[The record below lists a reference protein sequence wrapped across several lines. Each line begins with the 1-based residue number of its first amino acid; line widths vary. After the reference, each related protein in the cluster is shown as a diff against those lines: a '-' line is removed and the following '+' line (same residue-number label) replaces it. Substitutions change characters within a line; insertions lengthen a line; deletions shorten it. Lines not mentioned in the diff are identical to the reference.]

1 MSPLFKKDYAP
12 TRAMTIRRIVIPFS
26 EIKDSYEMATTRRES
41 KTITL
46 TPDSD
51 ELVEDV
57 VTQRK
62 RPDSGRF
69 RLQVDRQTKESYTT
83 YEAAEAAGL
92 AIKKA
97 YPILQVAVYDA
108 AIRCCLR
115 LNGAT
120 KEAMCFG
127 WPSRSRSTR
136 LHSIA

>member
-1 MSPLFKKDYAP
+1 MPIP
-12 TRAMTIRRIVIPFS
+12 RIVIPFS
-26 EIKDSYEMATTRRES
+26 EIKDSYQMATTRRES

-51 ELVEDV
+51 EPVEDV

-97 YPILQVAVYDA
+97 YPILQVAVYD
-108 AIRCCLR
+108 
-115 LNGAT
+115 GVEGVT
-120 KEAMCFG
+120 KMIE
-127 WPSRSRSTR
+127 
-136 LHSIA
+136 LSIVANP